1 MTSNTK
7 ISVGDRVEP
16 FTLPYEAGGTIDL
29 ADHLG
34 RNRIVL
40 LFFPLAFTSVC
51 TTEMCR
57 LRDEWSA
64 YASLDAAVFGISVD
78 SPFVTSRFREEE
90 RIPFPIL
97 SDFNR
102 TVSRDWGV
110 LYEEFHGFHGVAKRS
125 AFVIGTDGTVA
136 YRWVSEDAG
145 VEPDYEEL
153 LQAVADAP

>member
-1 MTSNTK
+1 MTSDIK

-29 ADHLG
+29 GDYLG
-34 RNRIVL
+34 RDRVVL

-51 TTEMCR
+51 TAEMCR
-57 LRDEWSA
+57 LRDEWNA

-78 SPFVTSRFREEE
+78 SPFVTSRFRAEES
-90 RIPFPIL
+90 IPFPIL

-102 TVSRDWGV
+102 AVSRDWGV
-110 LYEEFHGFHGVAKRS
+110 LYEEFHGLRGVAKRS
-125 AFVIGTDGTVA
+125 AFVIGTDGRVA
-136 YRWVSEDAG
+136 YAWVSEDAG

-153 LQAVADAP
+153 LRAVAGAP